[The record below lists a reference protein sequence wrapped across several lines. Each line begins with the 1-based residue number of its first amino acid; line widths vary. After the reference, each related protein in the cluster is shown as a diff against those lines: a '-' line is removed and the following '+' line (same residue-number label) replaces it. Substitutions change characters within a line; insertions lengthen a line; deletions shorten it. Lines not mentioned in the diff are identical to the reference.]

1 MYNRVPLAEASSVQT
16 TDLDETR
23 AAIGRHYY
31 RNFVDTLQPA
41 ARLDTRMH
49 IVRFGPFTVGDMS
62 FGADVRLRF
71 GELNAYHVD
80 VVLSGRLTWR
90 QGGSGSLH
98 TGADEAAVFQPTGET
113 VLERWSS
120 DCRMLAVKID
130 RPALE
135 TQLARMLDAPV
146 TTPVRLGPRLDVAG
160 GSGRTWTRMLRVL
173 TADAAEQR
181 GLAHHPL
188 IADRL
193 HETLLSGLLLA
204 TDHPYRERLEHHD
217 RQPSATPRSVRR
229 AMEAMQANPEQS
241 FTIAGLAEIA
251 GVSQRSLQKGFQRYA
266 GTSPMSYLRDVRLG
280 RVRDDLHRTD
290 PTEATVAEIACRWG
304 FVHLGRFAGAY
315 RARFGEPPS
324 QTLRHRS

>member
-1 MYNRVPLAEASSVQT
+1 MSNRAPLAEASSVQT

-31 RNFVDTLQPA
+31 RNFVDTLRPA
-41 ARLDTRMH
+41 AQLDTRMH
-49 IVRFGPFTVGDMS
+49 IVHFGPFTVGDVA
-62 FGADVRLRF
+62 FGTDVRLRL

-80 VVLSGRLTWR
+80 VVLAGRLAWR
-90 QGGSGSLH
+90 QGRSAVLH
-98 TGADEAAVFQPTGET
+98 ASEDEAAVFQPVGDT
-113 VLERWSS
+113 VLERCSG
-120 DCRMLAVKID
+120 DCRMLAVKIEQT
-130 RPALE
+130 ALE

-146 TTPVRLGPRLDVAG
+146 TLPIQLGPRLDVAG
-160 GSGRTWTRMLRVL
+160 GPGRTWTRMLRVL

-204 TDHPYRERLEHHD
+204 TDHPYRERLEHQD

-229 AMEAMQANPEQS
+229 AMEAIQAHPDQS
-241 FTIAGLAEIA
+241 FTIARLADIA

-266 GTSPMSYLRDVRLG
+266 GTSPMSYLRDVRLA
-280 RVRDDLHRTD
+280 RVRDDLHDTD
-290 PTEATVAEIACRWG
+290 PTEATVADIACRWG

-315 RARFGEPPS
+315 RARYGESPS
-324 QTLRHRS
+324 QTLRHRG